1 MRRPPKRGPTVRRGC
16 DRNPDGQ
23 PCLRGVPANQRQTG
37 PMGMDPTRRHV
48 RRNSDYVFVAAA
60 LIVAVALVAWAF
72 LG

>member
-1 MRRPPKRGPTVRRGC
+1 MRRPPKRLPTVRKRCDSDSGVHGC
-16 DRNPDGQ
+16 PRRTTLRIGQ
-23 PCLRGVPANQRQTG
+23 TEA
-37 PMGMDPTRRHV
+37 MGMDPTRRHV

>member
-1 MRRPPKRGPTVRRGC
+1 MRRPPKRDATVRRGC
-16 DRNPDGQ
+16 DGNPDGQ
-23 PCLRGVPANQRQTG
+23 VCLRGDAADLGQTG
-37 PMGMDPTRRHV
+37 CMGMDPTRRHV

>member
-1 MRRPPKRGPTVRRGC
+1 MTTRGPVHGC
-16 DRNPDGQ
+16 PHRATPDI
-23 PCLRGVPANQRQTG
+23 RQTV

>member
-1 MRRPPKRGPTVRRGC
+1 M
-16 DRNPDGQ
+16 
-23 PCLRGVPANQRQTG
+23 RQTG

-48 RRNSDYVFVAAA
+48 RRNSDYVFVATA

>member
-1 MRRPPKRGPTVRRGC
+1 MSNGHGCPRRTAADV
-16 DRNPDGQ
+16 GQ
-23 PCLRGVPANQRQTG
+23 TD

>member
-1 MRRPPKRGPTVRRGC
+1 MRH
-16 DRNPDGQ
+16 
-23 PCLRGVPANQRQTG
+23 TG
-37 PMGMDPTRRHV
+37 LLGMDPTRRHV